1 MCALLPTVKG
11 PYKGEEAKFRKFFSA
26 RLQTLHFTR
35 TPSSITLVRRI
46 TTALTFPSQFEYEK
60 IKKNPFE

>member
-35 TPSSITLVRRI
+35 TPSSITLYAVLQPRSLFHRN
-46 TTALTFPSQFEYEK
+46 LNM
-60 IKKNPFE
+60 KK